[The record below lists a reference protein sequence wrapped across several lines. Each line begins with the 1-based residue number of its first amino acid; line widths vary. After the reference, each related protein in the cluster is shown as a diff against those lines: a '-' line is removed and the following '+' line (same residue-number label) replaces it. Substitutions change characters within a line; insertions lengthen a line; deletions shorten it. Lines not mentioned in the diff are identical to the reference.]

1 MRQKVSHFHANLTIM
16 EKLEHIGIAVKNLE
30 QANVQFAKLLGRTHY
45 KVEEVESEGVKTS
58 FFEIGGVKIELLEAS
73 REDSPIAKFIE
84 KRGEGI
90 HHLAF
95 EVANIKQSVQQYVQQ
110 GFVPINAEPKKGADN
125 KMICFLHPKST
136 GGVLIELCQE
146 MEIRRDA

>member
-1 MRQKVSHFHANLTIM
+1 M
-16 EKLEHIGIAVKNLE
+16 EKLEHIGIAVKSMD
-30 QANVQFAKLLGRTHY
+30 QANKLFAQLLGREHY
-45 KVEEVESEGVKTS
+45 KIESVESEGVKTS
-58 FFEIGGVKIELLEAS
+58 FFNVSGIKFELLEAT

-95 EVANIKQSVQQYVQQ
+95 EVADINRSIQEYESK
-110 GFVPINAEPKKGADN
+110 GFERINNEPKQGADN

-136 GGVLIELCQE
+136 NGVLVELCQE
-146 MEIRRDA
+146 IGK

>member
-1 MRQKVSHFHANLTIM
+1 M
-16 EKLEHIGIAVKNLE
+16 EKLEHIGIAVKNLD
-30 QANVQFAKLLGRTHY
+30 QANVQFAKLLGRAHY
-45 KVEEVESEGVKTS
+45 KIEEVESEGVKTS

-95 EVANIKQSVQQYVQQ
+95 EVANIEQSIQQYQQQ
-110 GFVPINAEPKKGADN
+110 GFVPIHPEPKKGADN
-125 KMICFLHPKST
+125 KLICFLHPKST
-136 GGVLIELCQE
+136 GGVLIELCQ
-146 MEIRRDA
+146 DASPGST